1 MSCETLS
8 DKLTGYLD
16 GELDQRGVGEVET
29 HLRQCVPCATRLERE
44 RRLRSAV
51 QAQVKPLRAPD
62 GLRARVRG
70 ALRAEVRAE
79 VKERPR
85 RSAWIPAWAATAAA
99 LVLGLAGGWQ
109 LTTWRVSRSEPD
121 LATEIVASHVRSL
134 QSDHLTDIGSS
145 EHHTVKPWFAGKLDF
160 SPPVPDFTIEG
171 FPLIG
176 GRLDYLGERQ
186 VAALV
191 YGRRQHVINLF
202 VWPSRDA
209 NALPAAASRRGYD
222 VMHGAAGGMTYW
234 AISDL
239 NETELSQFAQLVAAN
254 LGAGATRP

>member
-16 GELDQRGVGEVET
+16 RELDEGAAGEVEA
-29 HLRQCVPCATRLERE
+29 HLRQCVTCSARLERE
-44 RRLRSAV
+44 RRVRAAV
-51 QAQVKPLRAPD
+51 QAHLKPLRAPER
-62 GLRARVRG
+62 LRSNVRAMLRTQVKRAR
-70 ALRAEVRAE
+70 
-79 VKERPR
+79 R
-85 RSAWIPAWAATAAA
+85 RQTWLPTWAATAAA
-99 LVLGLAGGWQ
+99 LLLGVAGGWQ
-109 LTTWRVSRSEPD
+109 LAIRHISGAGESD
-121 LATEIVASHVRSL
+121 LATEVVASHVRSL
-134 QSDHLTDIGSS
+134 EATHLTDIGSS

-160 SPPVPDFTIEG
+160 SPPVPDFTTQG

-209 NALPAAASRRGYD
+209 NAPPAAASRRGYH
-222 VMHGAAGGMTYW
+222 VVHGGAGGMTYW

-239 NETELSQFAQLVAAN
+239 NETELSHFAQLVAAN
-254 LGAGATRP
+254 LAPSPARP

>member
-1 MSCETLS
+1 VSCEALS

-16 GELDQRGVGEVET
+16 HELDDRSESEVEA
-29 HLRQCVPCATRLERE
+29 HLGQCLACSARLEGE
-44 RRLRSAV
+44 RRLRAAV
-51 QAQVKPLRAPD
+51 QAHLPPLRAPD
-62 GLRARVRG
+62 RLRSSVRTLLGAQVKRAR
-70 ALRAEVRAE
+70 
-79 VKERPR
+79 R
-85 RSAWIPAWAATAAA
+85 RQAWIPTWAASAAA
-99 LVLGLAGGWQ
+99 LILGVAGGWQ
-109 LTTWRVSRSEPD
+109 LATWRGPRGDGSD
-121 LATEIVASHVRSL
+121 LATEVVASHVRSL
-134 QSDHLTDIGSS
+134 QGAHLTDIPSS

-160 SPPVPDFTIEG
+160 SPPVPDFTTEG

-176 GRLDYLGERQ
+176 GRLDYLGEKQ

-209 NALPAAASRRGYD
+209 NAPPAAASRRGYH
-222 VMHGAAGGMTYW
+222 VVHGAAGGMTYW

-254 LGAGATRP
+254 LGAGAARP

>member
-16 GELDQRGVGEVET
+16 RELDERTAGEVEA
-29 HLRQCVPCATRLERE
+29 HLRQCVSCSARLEGE
-44 RRLRSAV
+44 RRLRAAV
-51 QAQVKPLRAPD
+51 QAHLPPLRAPERLRSSVRTL
-62 GLRARVRG
+62 LRAQVR
-70 ALRAEVRAE
+70 RAQ
-79 VKERPR
+79 R
-85 RSAWIPAWAATAAA
+85 RQTWLPTWAATAAA

-109 LTTWRVSRSEPD
+109 LATWRVSWGDRSD
-121 LATEIVASHVRSL
+121 VVAEVVAGHVRSL
-134 QSDHLTDIGSS
+134 QGTHLTDVASS

-160 SPPVPDFTIEG
+160 SPPVPDFTTEG

-202 VWPSRDA
+202 VWPSRDSK
-209 NALPAAASRRGYD
+209 ALPAAASRRGYH
-222 VMHGAAGGMTYW
+222 VVHGAAGGMTYW

-239 NETELSQFAQLVAAN
+239 NETELSQFAQLVAAD
-254 LGAGATRP
+254 LGRGTAQP

>member
-1 MSCETLS
+1 VPCNALS

-16 GELDQRGVGEVET
+16 HELDERAAGEIEA
-29 HLRQCVPCATRLERE
+29 HLRQCVTCSAQLERE
-44 RRLRSAV
+44 RRLRAAV
-51 QAQVKPLRAPD
+51 QAHLTPLRAPERLRSNVRAM
-62 GLRARVRG
+62 LRAQ
-70 ALRAEVRAE
+70 
-79 VKERPR
+79 VKRPQR
-85 RSAWIPAWAATAAA
+85 RQTWLPTWAATAAA
-99 LVLGLAGGWQ
+99 LLLGVAGGWQ
-109 LTTWRVSRSEPD
+109 LAIRHAPGAVGSD
-121 LATEIVASHVRSL
+121 LVTEVVAGHVRSL
-134 QSDHLTDIGSS
+134 QGAHLTDIASS

-160 SPPVPDFTIEG
+160 SPPVPDFTTEG